1 MEVNKVLFAVREKID
16 SLLGETHEEDK
27 ESLFETLDE
36 LAYLISET
44 VEEERQKAAKEAAPQ
59 ALVKAL
65 REFATWH
72 SAEYEEERMRLGSRT
87 AKSVSDCLWS
97 QVVDVA
103 GPHAGL
109 PSDFP
114 RVLP

>member
-1 MEVNKVLFAVREKID
+1 MEANKVLSAVREKID

-27 ESLFETLDE
+27 EALFEKLDD

-59 ALVKAL
+59 ALLKAL
-65 REFATWH
+65 REFAIWH
-72 SAEYEEERMRLGSRT
+72 SSDYEEERTQLGSRT
-87 AKSVSDCLWS
+87 ANSVSDCLWS
-97 QVVDVA
+97 QVVNVA
-103 GPHAGL
+103 GPHADL
-109 PSDFP
+109 PADFP